1 MKEVNDAVIR
11 VLAASEAFE
20 RAEAY
25 YHAAIDELESAKKA
39 ANEAIERQQKSA
51 RARARPARPRRA
63 RRGNGDGRQR
73 PAATTSKEAAGKEA
87 AKH

>member
-25 YHAAIDELESAKKA
+25 YYAAIDELESAKKA
-39 ANEAIERQQKSA
+39 ANEAIERQQKS
-51 RARARPARPRRA
+51 ARARPARPRRA

-73 PAATTSKEAAGKEA
+73 PAATTSKEAA
-87 AKH
+87 KH